1 MLINNKPNLTII
13 AGANGVGKTTFAKPY
28 VQELGYQFLNADE
41 IAKELEGQGE
51 AHPMLKAGRLFFARL
66 NESLTKKENIL
77 LETTLSGSYI
87 NKVAARS
94 KKIGYALTVVYIFV
108 DSEAVCIDRVKSR
121 VLKGGH
127 DVPVEDIT
135 RRFQRSLTNFWTNF
149 TELADDWVLLYNGDE
164 GYEQVAVGVSQQYSV
179 EHQSL
184 FSFFQILTNQ

>member
-1 MLINNKPNLTII
+1 MQPISQPNLTII

-28 VQELGYQFLNADE
+28 VQKLGYQFLNADE
-41 IAKELEGQGE
+41 IAKELEGRGI

-66 NESLTKKENIL
+66 NESLAKKENIL

-87 NKVAARS
+87 NKVAKRS

-108 DSEAVCIDRVKSR
+108 DSEEVCIDRVKSR

-127 DVPVEDIT
+127 DVPIEDIK

-149 TELADDWVLLYNGDE
+149 TELADRWVLLYNGDE
-164 GYEQVAVGVSQQYSV
+164 GYEQVAVGVAQNYSI
-179 EHQSL
+179 EHQAL
-184 FSFFQILTNQ
+184 FSFFQNLTNQ